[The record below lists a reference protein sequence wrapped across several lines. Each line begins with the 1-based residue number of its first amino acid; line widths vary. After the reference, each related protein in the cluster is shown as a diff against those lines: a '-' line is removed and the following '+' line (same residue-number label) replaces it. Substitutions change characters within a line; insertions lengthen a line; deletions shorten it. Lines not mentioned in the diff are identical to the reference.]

1 MHFWQLRHF
10 YWLSKKRISLK
21 PVGNITNII
30 DQENSSLLF
39 IFYRSM
45 ITCLMLRKQN
55 LPQSLSSRYLV
66 EHVDF
71 RLHVKILPLLPI
83 KPFNTQDLTL
93 RYLAHICIFVISL
106 KKFKELYE
114 SISYNNV
121 CKMPNLKD
129 KPLESISPLD
139 AIVYHHLY

>member
-1 MHFWQLRHF
+1 MNQLKSVYNIPFLDSYPHHIHTC
-10 YWLSKKRISLK
+10 LSIIGSN
-21 PVGNITNII
+21 VTITNMI

-55 LPQSLSSRYLV
+55 LLQSLSSRYLV

-83 KPFNTQDLTL
+83 KTFNIQDLT
-93 RYLAHICIFVISL
+93 R
-106 KKFKELYE
+106 
-114 SISYNNV
+114 
-121 CKMPNLKD
+121 P
-129 KPLESISPLD
+129 
-139 AIVYHHLY
+139 